1 MIEEMS
7 SDSRNYRHDLLRH
20 GICTSGICSSYQGTI
35 SECLEHHYKTK
46 YQNLG
51 LVGRVEEMRCE
62 TPTSKYKV
70 DAIDLTISVFLGVYV
85 AFVLSVTIWLE
96 IVKNKSKR
104 DTSNNRTLTRTQK
117 CLSVFSIFDNMKI
130 IVDVRHQDKDYMPFL
145 QTIRFVLSVLVI
157 FGHVKGFDKIT
168 PLLNPDSYEKEAK
181 TWFHLFFSQG
191 KIIVSIFFV
200 ISSWLMA
207 IKFFRRLKA
216 EGYVDFG
223 YVVRSTIKRYI
234 RFTSGQILIVALHGT
249 LLVHL
254 FRGPLWETI
263 MGTEHQMCREN
274 WWTNLL
280 YVGNFA
286 VSDGICLI
294 HTWSLSVDFQLTVL
308 GLLILW
314 LTQKKPKYLFLA
326 CGLVIIGHII
336 ITFAYLFSNHYKFS
350 VLFTPEVLFVKEW
363 QATWTTTCSNLAA
376 LGCGLCI
383 GHFSTKYDKE
393 KFITKKVD
401 YLESLR
407 LTRLLFQV
415 YANLWWLITT
425 VLVVDTPLA
434 SMYSMTTWYYSHSRW
449 FTAAYGSTDKEFFI
463 FGIAMLIFGLSQDI
477 GGVFKKSM
485 EWAPMY
491 TMGHLSFGAYIIH
504 YTFLNIE
511 AGLRRTI
518 T

>member
-286 VSDGICLI
+286 VSDGIVTPI
-294 HTWSLSVDFQLTVL
+294 IVSNFF
-308 GLLILW
+308 
-314 LTQKKPKYLFLA
+314 K
-326 CGLVIIGHII
+326 LV
-336 ITFAYLFSNHYKFS
+336 
-350 VLFTPEVLFVKEW
+350 
-363 QATWTTTCSNLAA
+363 
-376 LGCGLCI
+376 
-383 GHFSTKYDKE
+383 
-393 KFITKKVD
+393 
-401 YLESLR
+401 
-407 LTRLLFQV
+407 
-415 YANLWWLITT
+415 T
-425 VLVVDTPLA
+425 VLVPHSHLVVVRRLPVDRLRTLNFMVNPKETQIFVSGVRA
-434 SMYSMTTWYYSHSRW
+434 GNHWSHNHHVRL
-449 FTAAYGSTDKEFFI
+449 FI
-463 FGIAMLIFGLSQDI
+463 FEPLQIFSSVHSGSGKLR
-477 GGVFKKSM
+477 
-485 EWAPMY
+485 
-491 TMGHLSFGAYIIH
+491 
-504 YTFLNIE
+504 
-511 AGLRRTI
+511 GLRLVRIWLHLDVGCALGTLARNTI
-518 T
+518 RKNS